1 MTLQKCMLTLMMTAA
16 VLAGCASPYMNGV
29 TPQGAKVY
37 IGSTD
42 IRATEAYQEFLRS
55 GQTELDK
62 ERYLFKRVTE
72 AKDLV
77 YHRDGNTYGWV
88 EAYRAG
94 NWLMR
99 NHYDKDAD
107 ARSFVRDHVWKSA
120 STGRPHLIEFPDG
133 SIHVGYYVLLNEL
146 DLLEETA
153 AADA

>member
-1 MTLQKCMLTLMMTAA
+1 MNPRTLILTALTAA
-16 VLAGCASPYMNGV
+16 LLAGCASPYLSGR
-29 TPQGAKVY
+29 TPAGEKVY

-42 IRATEAYQEFLRS
+42 IRSTEAYQEFMRS
-55 GQTELDK
+55 GRTELDK

-72 AKDLV
+72 AKDLK

-99 NHYDKDAD
+99 NHYDKEAD
-107 ARSFVRDHVWKSA
+107 ARSFIRDHVWKSA
-120 STGRPHLIEFPDG
+120 ATGRPHLVEFPDG

-153 AADA
+153 AAES